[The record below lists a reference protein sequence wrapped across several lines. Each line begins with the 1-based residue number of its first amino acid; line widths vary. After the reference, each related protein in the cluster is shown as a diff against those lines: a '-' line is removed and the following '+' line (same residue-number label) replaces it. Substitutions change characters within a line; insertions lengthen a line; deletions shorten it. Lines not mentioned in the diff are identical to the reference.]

1 MLRRLYTNL
10 VPNAKR
16 WKKPTR
22 SQRLLR
28 VVLVIAF
35 ALSLPGYA
43 SKSSEPRAGA
53 SGPVSIAT
61 VFDNLVLRPGLT
73 QRWGFAAVVTTPS
86 AVVLFDTGSDGPVLL
101 SNMKEMRLAPEN
113 VTAIVISHIH
123 QDHSGGLRTFLK
135 ANPKVT
141 VYLPTSFPNSLRQM
155 VRRAGART
163 HDVHAPETIA
173 TGIHTTGQMD
183 GHLYEQAL
191 VVETREGLVVLTGCG
206 HPGIVRMV
214 EQARAVV
221 PDKPVNLVMG
231 GFHLMHASDSEI
243 ESVIRDFRRLGV
255 KRVAPSHCTGDR
267 ARARFKKAFG
277 TDYVPGGLGGVLV
290 FR

>member
-1 MLRRLYTNL
+1 MLRRVYVIL
-10 VPNAKR
+10 AR
-16 WKKPTR
+16 IAERCRRPT
-22 SQRLLR
+22 QYYRLTC
-28 VVLVIAF
+28 VVLLTAS
-35 ALSLPGYA
+35 ALSLPRYA
-43 SKSSEPRAGA
+43 AKSSEPQAGI
-53 SGPVSIAT
+53 SGPVTIAT
-61 VFDNLVLRPGLT
+61 VFDNYELRPGLIR
-73 QRWGFAAVVTTPS
+73 RWGFAAVVKTPS

-101 SNMKEMRLAPEN
+101 SNMREMRLAPED

-123 QDHSGGLRTFLK
+123 QDHSGGLRAFLK
-135 ANPKVT
+135 ANPKVA
-141 VYLPTSFPNSLRQM
+141 VYLPASFPNSMRQM
-155 VRRAGART
+155 VRQAGART

-191 VVETREGLVVLTGCG
+191 VVETPEGLVVLTGCA

-214 EQARAVV
+214 EQANAVV

-231 GFHLMHASDSEI
+231 GFHLMRASDSEI
-243 ESVIRDFRRLGV
+243 EGVIRDFRRLGV

-267 ARARFKKAFG
+267 ARARFEKAFG
-277 TDYVPGGLGGVLV
+277 ADYVPGGLGGVLV